1 MKKSI
6 IAVLLII
13 TVSTFA
19 AFAVVTDSGTLNVA
33 TAVQGVN
40 LIGVF
45 ATGTAAPTGNAAANW
60 TGSYT
65 APTVNSA
72 TETAV
77 GVVHTRSNNRTGY
90 SVTMAAGPLSSSGTT
105 TVYLGYVA
113 KAYDG
118 ATLSGTSTYDATG
131 TTTSGTAATIIS
143 TGNLTGITT
152 TSRDIFIEIP
162 NYATALEGSYTG
174 TITFNYTSNN

>member
-6 IAVLLII
+6 LAVLLIL

-19 AFAVVTDSGTLNVA
+19 AFAVTDSGTLNVA

-45 ATGTAAPTGNAAANW
+45 ASGTAAPTGNAAGDW
-60 TGSYT
+60 TGTYS

-90 SVTMAAGPLSSSGTT
+90 SVTMTAGPLSSSGTT
-105 TVYLGYVA
+105 TVYLGYNA

-118 ATLSGTSTYDATG
+118 ATLAGTSTYDATG
-131 TTTSGTAATIIS
+131 TTASGTAATIIS
-143 TGNLTGITT
+143 TGNLNGITT
-152 TSRDIFIEIP
+152 TSRDIKIEIP
-162 NYATALEGSYTG
+162 NYATALEGNYTG
-174 TITFNYTSNN
+174 TITFNYTSNT